1 MNHPPLTVRALRC
14 RIVQAPMKRPLGT
27 SVARMAFAPFLL
39 LDLQTEE
46 GITGRAH
53 AFCYMDLSAPAMRR
67 VLETAAELIEGHAV
81 DPAAIGQIC
90 RNRFMLL
97 GTQGIVGMALSALD
111 VACWDAVAQ
120 AAGQPLARYLGG
132 AVAAV
137 PAYNSNGLGLADP
150 DTLGEEAEALRGEG
164 FDAVKVRL
172 GRADPKEDLNAVRAV
187 RAVMP
192 DTSPLMADYNQA
204 LSAEDA
210 LRRGAALDG
219 EGLYWIEEPLAH
231 DDFRGSAALAAAIE
245 TPVQIGE
252 NFTGPGVLATAI
264 DCSASDYVMPD
275 LMRIGGVSGWLR
287 ASAFAAAAGV
297 PMSSHLYPEVS
308 VHLLAATPTAHWLEY
323 MDWAKPFLTAGVTIS
338 DGRAQVPATPGTGVE
353 WNEDAVDRFALP

>member
-1 MNHPPLTVRALRC
+1 MHPPLTVRALRC

-27 SVARMAFAPFLL
+27 SAARMAFAPFLL

-67 VLETAAELIEGHAV
+67 VLESAAESIEGLTV
-81 DPAAIGQIC
+81 DPAVIGQIC

-120 AAGQPLARYLGG
+120 AAGKPLARYLGG
-132 AVAAV
+132 GAVAV
-137 PAYNSNGLGLADP
+137 PAYNSNGLGLMDP
-150 DTLGEEAEALRGEG
+150 DGLGDEAAALRCEG
-164 FDAVKVRL
+164 FDAVKIRL
-172 GRADPKEDLNAVRAV
+172 GRPDPAEDLRAV
-187 RAVMP
+187 RTVRAAVP
-192 DTSPLMADYNQA
+192 ETSPVMADYNQA
-204 LSAEDA
+204 LGAEEA
-210 LRRGAALDG
+210 LQRGAALDG

-252 NFTGPGVLATAI
+252 NFTGPDVLATAI
-264 DCSASDYVMPD
+264 DCSACDYVMPD

-287 ASAFAAAAGV
+287 AAEFAAAAGV

-308 VHLLAATPTAHWLEY
+308 VHLLAATPTAHWLEF
-323 MDWAKPFLTAGVTIS
+323 MDWAEPFLTAGVTIS
-338 DGRAQVPATPGTGVE
+338 DGQAQVPDTPGTGVE
-353 WNEDAVDRFALP
+353 WDEDAVSRFMLP